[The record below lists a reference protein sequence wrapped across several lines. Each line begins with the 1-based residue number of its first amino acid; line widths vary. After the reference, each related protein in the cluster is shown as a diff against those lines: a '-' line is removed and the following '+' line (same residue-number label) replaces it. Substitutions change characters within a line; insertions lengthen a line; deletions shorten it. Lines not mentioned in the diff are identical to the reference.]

1 MYDFT
6 TPAAQHVADSLKWR
20 KYAGRD
26 VLPLWVADMDFL
38 SPPVVTAALAARV
51 AQGIFAYGEPTE
63 TAVGALLAAARRDYD
78 WTIEPNWLVPLPG
91 LVTGL
96 NVACRASGDGD
107 VITATPIY
115 PPFMSAPQFAERR
128 LIRLPLRETR
138 PDTGSHWEWD
148 FDALDAVATR
158 GATLMLCH
166 PHNPVGRQWTPAEL
180 QRLGELAEKHD
191 LTVISDEIHCD
202 LLLEPGAR
210 HTPFAAI
217 SPKLAA
223 RTITLMA
230 PSKTY
235 NVPGLGCAFA
245 VIPNAERRHAFQK
258 TMRGIVPHVN
268 LLGYVALEAA
278 CRDGMAWR
286 SELLSVLRS
295 NRDEVV
301 RALDGHNGLRVTV
314 PQATFLAWVDCRD
327 AGLQHPQH
335 FFEQAGVGLS
345 DGADFGAPGFVRL
358 NFGCPRTTLDS
369 ALARMRKAL
378 ATL

>member
-6 TPAAQHVADSLKWR
+6 TSAAQRVTDSYKWR

-38 SPPVVTAALAARV
+38 SPPAITQALAERV
-51 AQGIFAYGEPTE
+51 AQGIFTYGEPTE
-63 TAVGALLAAARRDYD
+63 AALSALIDAARRDYG
-78 WTIEPNWLVPLPG
+78 WTIEPGWLVPLPG

-96 NVACRASGDGD
+96 NVACRASGNGD

-115 PPFMSAPQFAERR
+115 PPFMSAPQFNARR
-128 LIRLPLRETR
+128 LVKLPLRETR
-138 PDTGSHWEWD
+138 LAVGSHWEWD
-148 FDALDAVATR
+148 FAALDAAATP

-166 PHNPVGRQWTPAEL
+166 PHNPVGRQWTQDEL
-180 QRLGELAEKHD
+180 VRLGEIAEKHD

-210 HTPFAAI
+210 HVPFATL

-245 VIPNAERRHAFQK
+245 IIPNAERRHAFQK
-258 TMRGIVPHVN
+258 AMRGIVPHVN
-268 LLGYVALEAA
+268 LFGYVALEAA
-278 CRDGMAWR
+278 CRDGAAWR
-286 SELLSVLRS
+286 NELLSVLRS

-301 RALDGHNGLRVTV
+301 RALDGIQGLRVTV
-314 PQATFLAWVDCRD
+314 PQATFLAWIDCRG

-345 DGADFGAPGFVRL
+345 DGADFDAPGFVRL
-358 NFGCPRTTLDS
+358 NFGCPRATLDS